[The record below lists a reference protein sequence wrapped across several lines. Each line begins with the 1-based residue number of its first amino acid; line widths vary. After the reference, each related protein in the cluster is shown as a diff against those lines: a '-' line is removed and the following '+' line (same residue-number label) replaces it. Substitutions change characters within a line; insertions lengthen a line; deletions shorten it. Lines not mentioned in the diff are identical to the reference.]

1 MYPGSLL
8 QLAGTVLRRL
18 PTSGAGQFITC
29 SVQSLGIGGG
39 CTLLGGGGAGVY
51 WRSLL
56 GAIPFLG
63 FLITILCWLLYI
75 ALLVVCVV
83 VRVRLMLAAYAGIR
97 FTLPLIG
104 ERLAVLFDKR

>member
-1 MYPGSLL
+1 MPPVGKA
-8 QLAGTVLRRL
+8 QDLRGV
-18 PTSGAGQFITC
+18 GAIRRGAAA
-29 SVQSLGIGGG
+29 LGFIGG
-39 CTLLGGGGAGVY
+39 
-51 WRSLL
+51 LL

>member
-8 QLAGTVLRRL
+8 QLAGTVLRLCRQAE
-18 PTSGAGQFITC
+18 PGNS
-29 SVQSLGIGGG
+29 
-39 CTLLGGGGAGVY
+39 
-51 WRSLL
+51 SLL
-56 GAIPFLG
+56 GAVVGLAAVHILG
-63 FLITILCWLLYI
+63 AAALVFIGGLLGAIRSWFPDYDLSWLLYI